1 MKSISGYIYVPYM
14 HLRHDVR
21 QKCHFLCGFDTVSY
35 EFLFTTL
42 QCKSN
47 VDVWLRIRRHYV
59 DLIHL
64 NAEERKEG
72 KWEQGL
78 VRDTAF
84 ISRQLVRQFLLVLL
98 HRWGAL
104 WRSG

>member
-1 MKSISGYIYVPYM
+1 MKSLSRYIYVSYM
-14 HLRHDVR
+14 HLRQDI
-21 QKCHFLCGFDTVSY
+21 QAKYHFLCGFDTVPY

-42 QCKSN
+42 QCESN

-59 DLIHL
+59 DLINL
-64 NAEERKEG
+64 NEEEMKEG

-84 ISRQLVRQFLLVLL
+84 NSR
-98 HRWGAL
+98 
-104 WRSG
+104 